1 MSHTAV
7 SNEFSRCRLFLL
19 LPAAALI
26 SACVSAPVAK
36 DSGSVAGI
44 SGLST
49 GEQRQLIDEHNRA
62 RRAAGTPPLR
72 WSPEIARFAQEWA
85 NHLAGSRCNIEH
97 RPRSGQW
104 KQRYGENLFMG
115 TTGYYTVVTAVRD
128 WEAEKK
134 DYRGGPI
141 RNDRNFADIGH
152 YTQLVWRRTTHFGCG
167 KSLCRDRLI
176 VACNYDPP
184 GNFIGRTPFE

>member
-1 MSHTAV
+1 MPHTAV

-128 WEAEKK
+128 WEAEK
-134 DYRGGPI
+134 
-141 RNDRNFADIGH
+141 NTF
-152 YTQLVWRRTTHFGCG
+152 LM
-167 KSLCRDRLI
+167 
-176 VACNYDPP
+176 
-184 GNFIGRTPFE
+184 

>member
-1 MSHTAV
+1 MAQKPV
-7 SNEFSRCRLFLL
+7 RNRLHLL
-19 LPAAALI
+19 LAAAAFI
-26 SACVSAPVAK
+26 SACANAPTVKDSAPIAGT
-36 DSGSVAGI
+36 GS
-44 SGLST
+44 LSAQ
-49 GEQRQLIDEHNRA
+49 ERRQLIDEHNRA
-62 RRAAGTPPLR
+62 RRVAGTPPLH
-72 WSPEIARFAQEWA
+72 WSPEIARYAQEWSD
-85 NHLAGSRCNIEH
+85 HLATSRCGIEH
-97 RPRSGQW
+97 RPRSGRW

-115 TTGYYTVVTAVRD
+115 TAGYYTVVTAVRD
-128 WEAEKK
+128 WESEKK

-184 GNFIGRTPFE
+184 GNVLGRTPFE

>member
-1 MSHTAV
+1 MSQKPARYRPHLMLAAVALLGACTTAPATKD
-7 SNEFSRCRLFLL
+7 SA
-19 LPAAALI
+19 PAAG
-26 SACVSAPVAK
+26 SARLSA
-36 DSGSVAGI
+36 
-44 SGLST
+44 
-49 GEQRQLIDEHNRA
+49 GERQQLIAEHNRA
-62 RRAAGTPPLR
+62 RRVAGTPPLR
-72 WSPEIARFAQEWA
+72 WSPEIARYAQEWA
-85 NHLAGSRCNIEH
+85 DHLAASRCSIEH
-97 RPRSGQW
+97 RPRAGRW

-115 TTGYYTVVTAVRD
+115 TAGYYTVVTAVRD
-128 WEAEKK
+128 WESEKK

-141 RNDRNFADIGH
+141 RAGGNFADIGH